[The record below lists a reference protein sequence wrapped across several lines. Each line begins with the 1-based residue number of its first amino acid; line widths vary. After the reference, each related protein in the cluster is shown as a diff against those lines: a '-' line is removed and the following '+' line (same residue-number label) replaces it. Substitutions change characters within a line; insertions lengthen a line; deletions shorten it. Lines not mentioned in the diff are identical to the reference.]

1 MCNAYSISA
10 SLLLCLLSSDVYVQ
24 GVLSLQDGQF
34 QLLRERKN
42 KGKNRNNSLFSEE
55 EVQPHAQFHSGSV
68 GQNWE
73 WTLNSKFTVQ
83 VLIAKLCFRTM
94 YRLNLMSQILT
105 VCSV

>member
-1 MCNAYSISA
+1 MFMYREYF
-10 SLLLCLLSSDVYVQ
+10 LCRMDNSNCSERDRI
-24 GVLSLQDGQF
+24 
-34 QLLRERKN
+34 RE
-42 KGKNRNNSLFSEE
+42 KNRNNSLFSEE